1 MLWERMTKKRGKAS
15 LMLKGLFSTW
25 SSCRTNRGTFLRLR
39 TKSTKG
45 PSLTTRVIDN
55 PIFAKRNPSIYSSL
69 LVRRRLMLTRY
80 TFAHGSLNS
89 NPFITSAQM
98 RVSRQ
103 TRLESQLKEWLYK
116 TRKSACHVRARA
128 GR

>member
-1 MLWERMTKKRGKAS
+1 MLSERMIKKRGKAS
-15 LMLKGLFSTW
+15 LMLKALLSTW
-25 SSCRTNRGTFLRLR
+25 SFCRMNRGTFLKLR
-39 TKSTKG
+39 MKSTKE

-55 PIFAKRNPSIYSSL
+55 PTFAKHNPSIYFSL

-80 TFAHGSLNS
+80 TFARGSLNS

-103 TRLESQLKEWLYK
+103 TKLESQLKEWLYK
-116 TRKSACHVRARA
+116 TRKSACRVTVRT
-128 GR
+128 